1 MNCDIF
7 GLAEFS
13 FKEGTPRL
21 SPSGRRSTWPMAL
34 AIACLLWLAAF
45 AAAEVGA
52 AVRQA
57 AVGQDASMQLHEP
70 ADPGLVNS
78 VSLPPGGQWR
88 LSFEQ
93 GRRLEGAAQAELYQV
108 LLAWFQHDIL
118 GLLCGLLFFLPLIYL
133 RQLSDYFGYL
143 HRWQLSC
150 HHLQFRFCHSDSY
163 PAAC

>member
-1 MNCDIF
+1 
-7 GLAEFS
+7 
-13 FKEGTPRL
+13 
-21 SPSGRRSTWPMAL
+21 MAL

-70 ADPGLVNS
+70 VDPGLVNS

-88 LSFEQ
+88 LNFEQ
-93 GRRLEGAAQAELYQV
+93 GRRLEGAAQAELYEV
-108 LLAWFQHDIL
+108 LLAWFQHEIL

-133 RQLSDYFGYL
+133 RQRPDYFGAL
-143 HRWQLSC
+143 HTRRLRC
-150 HHLQFRFCHSDSY
+150 HHLQYRFCQGD
-163 PAAC
+163 